1 MANNRIK
8 VHTSCEII
16 QNNDVSDLEGID
28 YSHTALDGNADSRTW
43 GGTYTVRSA
52 ETNSYTDGDVCFWN
66 GVVVA
71 DPSAS
76 GGLGDDTW
84 NKGSVEKTGSFPDTA
99 HVVAVEYV
107 SELGTANVSVNI
119 GGQLH
124 ALLKVGESVVIPLH
138 TGDAVADVDI
148 YSAEYVVDTHE
159 ATVNVMVAGV

>member
-1 MANNRIK
+1 MPNNRIK

-16 QNNDVSDLEGID
+16 QNNDATVEDIN

-52 ETNSYTDGDVCFWN
+52 ETDSYTDDDVCFWN

-71 DPSAS
+71 DTAAS
-76 GGLGDDTW
+76 DGLGDDTW
-84 NKGSVEKTGSFPDTA
+84 TKGSVLKTGKFPTTA
-99 HVVAVEYV
+99 HVVAIEYV
-107 SELGTANVSVNI
+107 SELGTANVTVNI
-119 GGQLH
+119 GGIIH